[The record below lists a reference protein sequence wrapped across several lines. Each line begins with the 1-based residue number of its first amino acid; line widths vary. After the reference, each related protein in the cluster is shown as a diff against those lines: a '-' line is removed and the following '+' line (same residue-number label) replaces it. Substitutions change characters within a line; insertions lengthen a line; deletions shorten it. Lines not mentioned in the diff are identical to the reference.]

1 MATGFA
7 ADLKPLFDCLKSNPN
22 PSSKRKLVSEAELAL
37 VKVDEALNDQL
48 IRNNITREWD
58 LIILTTE
65 HTPTGC
71 LWQEGPLE
79 WLHLPVTPRKIV
91 LSYPSL
97 VAQLIIKRR
106 KRSVELFGKEV
117 ANIVIPFNKD
127 QLQFLLQHSDEWQVA
142 LIDFRGQI
150 LFHLP
155 SSKCF

>member
-1 MATGFA
+1 M
-7 ADLKPLFDCLKSNPN
+7 KPLFDCLKSDPN

-48 IRNNITREWD
+48 IRVNITIGWD

-65 HTPTGC
+65 HTPTRC

-97 VAQLIIKRR
+97 VAQLIIKDR
-106 KRSVELFGKEV
+106 KRVW
-117 ANIVIPFNKD
+117 N
-127 QLQFLLQHSDEWQVA
+127 FLE
-142 LIDFRGQI
+142 
-150 LFHLP
+150 
-155 SSKCF
+155 KK

>member
-1 MATGFA
+1 MT
-7 ADLKPLFDCLKSNPN
+7 
-22 PSSKRKLVSEAELAL
+22 SEAEPAL
-37 VKVDEALNDQL
+37 VKVDEALNDWL
-48 IRNNITREWD
+48 NRINITRGWD

-97 VAQLIIKRR
+97 VARLIIKGR

-117 ANIVIPFNKD
+117 ANIVISFNKD
-127 QLQFLLQHSDEWQVA
+127 QLQFLLQNSD
-142 LIDFRGQI
+142 D
-150 LFHLP
+150 
-155 SSKCF
+155 